1 MTAIVLHGFR
11 AARRAAERLRDALG
25 WQGSSPLLPPLAL
38 RDVGP
43 SDFQE
48 TGREFLGH
56 MVSLGSLQ
64 PSEAVLEIGCGPGR
78 MALPLTSYLRT
89 EGRYVGVDVVAK
101 AVAWCRRNISRRHP
115 NFTFHHGDVFNQ
127 RYNPSGRIQAH
138 DYTFPFKDHSFDF
151 VFLTSVFTHMYPKG
165 IKRYLYEIAR
175 MLRPT
180 GRVFCTFFMLNP
192 EQRALAEMGRNDIDF
207 RFDRGIYRIRNHETP
222 ESALALEEKALGAM
236 FVEAGLRIQ
245 GPIKFGSWSG
255 RGDGLSYQD
264 IVLLVPTASLPEER
278 R

>member
-78 MALPLTSYLRT
+78 MALPLTSYLST

-101 AVAWCRRNISRRHP
+101 AVAWCRRNISSRHP
-115 NFTFHHGDVFNQ
+115 NFTFHHTDVFNQ
-127 RYNPSGRIQAH
+127 RYNPGGRIQAH
-138 DYTFPFKDHSFDF
+138 DYTFSLGDQSFDF
-151 VFLTSVFTHMYPKG
+151 IFLTSVFTHMYPED
-165 IKRYLYEIAR
+165 IQHYLHEIAR
-175 MLRPT
+175 MLRRT
-180 GRVFCTFFMLNP
+180 GRALCTFFILNP

-207 RFDRGIYRIRNHETP
+207 RFDRGICRIRNDETP
-222 ESALALEEKALGAM
+222 ESAVALEEKALGTM

-245 GPIKFGSWSG
+245 GPIRFGSWSG
-255 RGDGLSYQD
+255 RADGLSYQD
-264 IVLLVPTASLPEER
+264 IVLLVPTASPLQQR